1 MASKTVSVMTE
12 PFRAAFVTVVEPEAG
27 PEEGSKKKYSIVM
40 LFDKSTGESGIM
52 AIRKAL
58 FEAAKAKWGDDR
70 AKWPLNMRGIDFK
83 THVSVE
89 GKDGFPIRDGDT
101 VTWDGFGGC
110 WFVKA
115 STNGEGPK
123 ARPPFLV
130 DSKRVVILDRSVL
143 ESGMICRARV
153 SAAAYESARAKGVTL
168 YLEGLQI
175 LKDDG
180 VRFSG
185 RVRAEEA
192 FDEWEDP
199 ETGGFDDS
207 AF

>member
-1 MASKTVSVMTE
+1 MATKSISVLTK
-12 PFRAAFVTVVEPEAG
+12 PFRAAFVSVVEPEAG
-27 PEEGSKKKYSIVM
+27 PEVGSKKKYSIVM
-40 LFDKSTGESGIM
+40 LFDKDTGAEGIM
-52 AIRKAL
+52 EIRKAL

-70 AKWPLNMRGIDFK
+70 AKWPLNMRGMDFK
-83 THVSVE
+83 THVSIE

-101 VTWDGFGGC
+101 VTWDGFAGC

-130 DSKRVVILDRSVL
+130 DAKRVVMLDRSPL

-153 SAAAYESARAKGVTL
+153 SASAYEGSMAKGVTL
-168 YLEGLQI
+168 YLEGVQI

-192 FDEWEDP
+192 FDEWEDADA
-199 ETGGFDDS
+199 GGFDDA